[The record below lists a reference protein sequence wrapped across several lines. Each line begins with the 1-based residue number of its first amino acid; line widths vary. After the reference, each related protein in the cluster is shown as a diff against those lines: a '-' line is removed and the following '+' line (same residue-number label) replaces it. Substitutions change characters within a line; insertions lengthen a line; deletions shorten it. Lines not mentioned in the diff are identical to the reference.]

1 MRGLADTPLPLFA
14 QVDGAGRP
22 LPEAA
27 EPPVMLTRLKD
38 GREVVEDYRSVGLS
52 LRRHPVSFLRE
63 TLTGMGMTTCGAL
76 GQTRDGRKVAVPGLV
91 LMRQK
96 PGTAK
101 GVLFI
106 TIEDET
112 GVANLIV
119 WPSIFDRQRGLVM
132 TAGMIACHGRV
143 QREGEVIHVVTD
155 RLEDLSGLLRSVGEH
170 DETFPLRHRRGDGV
184 THAAAPDARTSSATG
199 LSAENGIK
207 VSTRD
212 FR

>member
-1 MRGLADTPLPLFA
+1 M
-14 QVDGAGRP
+14 
-22 LPEAA
+22 
-27 EPPVMLTRLKD
+27 
-38 GREVVEDYRSVGLS
+38 VEDYRSVGLS
-52 LRRHPVSFLRE
+52 LRRHPVAFLRE
-63 TLTGMGMTTCGAL
+63 TLSGRGMTTCAAL
-76 GQTRDGRKVAVPGLV
+76 SRTRDGRKVVVPGLV
-91 LMRQK
+91 LMRQR

-155 RLEDLSGLLRSVGEH
+155 RL
-170 DETFPLRHRRGDGV
+170 
-184 THAAAPDARTSSATG
+184 
-199 LSAENGIK
+199 
-207 VSTRD
+207 
-212 FR
+212 